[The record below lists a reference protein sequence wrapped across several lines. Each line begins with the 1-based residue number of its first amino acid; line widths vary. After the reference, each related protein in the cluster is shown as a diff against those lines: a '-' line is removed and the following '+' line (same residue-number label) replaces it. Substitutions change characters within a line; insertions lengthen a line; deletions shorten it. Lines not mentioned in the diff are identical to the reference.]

1 METTMLEMLESL
13 NGGAD
18 EVPPLPLPEVV
29 DTPAVVLAGML
40 AGGRRPLVLDAS
52 AVREVQPGAAPLLVS
67 LLRAKR
73 GAGAEARIA
82 NASAA
87 LRRRWARHALAAYFA
102 ADEAPG
108 GESLFTCPDR
118 DELGFSPSCR

>member
-1 METTMLEMLESL
+1 V
-13 NGGAD
+13 D
-18 EVPPLPLPEVV
+18 EVPSLPLPEVV

-52 AVREVQPGAAPLLVS
+52 AVREVQPAAAPLLVA

-73 GAGAEARIA
+73 DAGGTAHIA
-82 NASAA
+82 HASAA
-87 LRRRWARHALAAYFA
+87 LRRRWARHALAAWFA
-102 ADEAPG
+102 ADEAQG

-118 DELGFSPSCR
+118 DELGFSPSYR